1 MSENRLPEL
10 KDDIDIFST
19 FEGDNYVILQLTA
32 KGVLSEF
39 QTDFSADSFFGVI
52 KYLRRQ
58 VADRLVNFNPVYT
71 NNVDVSHLYSRS
83 FHKDAFSY
91 MQRHLTFYVSHRM
104 NRLLNKRINPY

>member
-1 MSENRLPEL
+1 MATWHGNQTLQECREACGGQGYMSENRLPEL

-39 QTDFSADSFFGVI
+39 QTDFSADSFFGAS

-58 VADRLVNFNPVYT
+58 IADRLVNFKAVYT
-71 NNVDVSHLYSRS
+71 TTVDASHL
-83 FHKDAFSY
+83 
-91 MQRHLTFYVSHRM
+91 
-104 NRLLNKRINPY
+104 